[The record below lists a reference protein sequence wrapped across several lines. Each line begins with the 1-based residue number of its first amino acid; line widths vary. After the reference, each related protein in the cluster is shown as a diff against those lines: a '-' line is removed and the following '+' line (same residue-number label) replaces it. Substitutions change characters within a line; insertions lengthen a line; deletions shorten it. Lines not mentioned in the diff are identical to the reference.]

1 MLLPA
6 TVRAHEPG
14 DELRRG
20 AVDARTVTHMSI
32 WYIGNGTLSFVIP
45 TRADLEHAA
54 ANDTDNDIEIECGWD
69 VETETGWWLPADTL
83 DDGTCDTDVSYVV
96 PHRIWWWSEAGCDGV
111 ACACGRLTLLE
122 VLQRLSPDERGDAIK
137 LHADEMRM
145 LFDHF
150 WGGQG
155 LVSGVSKRIGNACP
169 DCLIEGAAHVWDVY
183 ENAGLLAE
191 EFGEA
196 LAAYAYELF
205 VGEPR
210 YVPPRPDAPA
220 A

>member
-1 MLLPA
+1 
-6 TVRAHEPG
+6 
-14 DELRRG
+14 
-20 AVDARTVTHMSI
+20 MST
-32 WYIGNGTLSFVIP
+32 WYIGSGTLSFTVP
-45 TRADLEHAA
+45 SRVDLDHAA
-54 ANDTDNDIEIECGWD
+54 QNDDDDVECGWD
-69 VETETGWWLPADTL
+69 DETETHWWAPRDGSCESDTYEAET
-83 DDGTCDTDVSYVV
+83 DDAVYAI
-96 PHRIWWWSEAGCDGV
+96 PHRVWWWGETNCDGV

-122 VLQRLSPDERGDAIK
+122 ALQRLAPDERGEAIK
-137 LHADEMRM
+137 LHADEMRT

-155 LVSGVSKRIGNACP
+155 LVSGASTRIGNACP
-169 DCLIEGAAHVWDVY
+169 DCLIEGAPHVWDVY

-210 YVPPRPDAPA
+210 YVEPRGD
-220 A
+220 